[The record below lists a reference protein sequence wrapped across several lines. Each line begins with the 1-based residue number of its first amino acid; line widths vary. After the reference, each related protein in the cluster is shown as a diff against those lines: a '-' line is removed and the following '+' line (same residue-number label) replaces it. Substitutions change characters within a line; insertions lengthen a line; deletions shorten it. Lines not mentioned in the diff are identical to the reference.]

1 MFGKLAKSVKRIFT
15 PKHGLRATR
24 KKYLPKVAGG
34 VALIGGGVALDK
46 TLNAIEGTQDTY
58 VEYGNDPNN
67 LVDKSWNLLKLED
80 VQNGGRTTGFG
91 LGPASLSTW
100 VLAALFFFA
109 TLYPSW
115 ILFKSAK
122 RCFLT
127 NCLLGVGQTLD
138 MNTMFEVF

>member
-1 MFGKLAKSVKRIFT
+1 MFRKLAKSVQRIFT
-15 PKHGLRATR
+15 PKHGFRATR

-46 TLNAIEGTQDTY
+46 TLNTIKGTQDAY

-109 TLYPSW
+109 ALYPSW

-122 RCFLT
+122 RCLLT
-127 NCLLGVGQTLD
+127 NCLLGKG
-138 MNTMFEVF
+138 NCF